1 MVGTSQWEPVRL
13 TLYKG
18 FIRIFIFYRHADLY
32 FTWNNRIICN
42 GLYNCQAFVWI
53 DLWKRVLKQN
63 SDLENAKRMPD
74 FFCMMPVSKVR
85 EESIDSR
92 SRSVLLWLFFL
103 THRKLRF
110 PMSKKPSDTPK
121 VCWMQHSRARN
132 YVAEATALGARVSQA
147 RLFFIHGKLSRWYVG
162 RILSGLWLLW
172 SISVTQIWSHIPST
186 KFANHKKHNNKMTK
200 ARIFIL

>member
-1 MVGTSQWEPVRL
+1 MRSARL

-110 PMSKKPSDTPK
+110 PMSKKSSGRMRTRAQGIMSLRRPRSARESRKRDSFFDTARVMFIFALPRIWAGRGQRSHMNCTA
-121 VCWMQHSRARN
+121 VHIAASTLFLHRAR
-132 YVAEATALGARVSQA
+132 Q
-147 RLFFIHGKLSRWYVG
+147 
-162 RILSGLWLLW
+162 
-172 SISVTQIWSHIPST
+172 
-186 KFANHKKHNNKMTK
+186 
-200 ARIFIL
+200 